1 MLSSERQEEIL
12 RIAKE
17 KNYIEVN
24 SLSRHFNVSK
34 ITIYRDIKK
43 LDREN
48 KLKKIHGG
56 AKDNNKLN
64 LEPAF
69 YSRKDKNI
77 TQKINAV
84 KNAVSLIL
92 DNENIILDSSSTSL
106 YLARELIKLNKS
118 LTIITNNIDIAC
130 ETVGRNNLQTILI
143 GGVTREITRSTVGP
157 LTLQF
162 LSKINADKFFF
173 SCMGFSKEKGITDV
187 NVDEIE
193 IKKQMQKAA
202 TQSICVIDNEK
213 IGKIALY
220 PIFSFNDIDIVVADK
235 ETKKVDLKF
244 LKDYDIKVIM

>member
-12 RIAKE
+12 RIAKDN
-17 KNYIEVN
+17 NYIEVD
-24 SLSRHFNVSK
+24 SLSRHFKVSK

-43 LDREN
+43 LDKEN

-56 AKDNNKLN
+56 AKGNDKLN
-64 LEPAF
+64 LEPEF

-77 TQKINAV
+77 SQKINAV
-84 KNAVSLIL
+84 KNAVSLIT
-92 DNENIILDSSSTSL
+92 DNDNIILDSSSTSL
-106 YLARELIKLNKS
+106 YLARELIELDKS
-118 LTIITNNIDIAC
+118 LTIITNNIDIAF

-187 NVDEIE
+187 NIDEIE
-193 IKKQMQKAA
+193 IKKQMQKASA
-202 TQSICVIDNEK
+202 QSICVIDNEK

-235 ETKKVDLKF
+235 EAKKTDLKF
-244 LKDYDIKVIM
+244 LKDHDIKVII